1 MNSPPLTLT
10 PPPLWSWPLRVI
22 PRLTIAGRFPLA
34 DRDFRHRY
42 GGPTVALHLYD
53 YHARIR
59 IDGAEFA
66 LRPGDLTVT
75 PAASETRYHLEV
87 PGHHWCIHLL
97 PSTVRGPHIQL
108 PVVQHLG
115 RHEAYTRERF
125 ARIAALFDR
134 ARDDDH
140 PALVAAGA
148 ALQELLCWL
157 AASVGEPQAVATVRS
172 DQAVEHAARLLR
184 EDLAREWTV
193 PALAVAVGLSRNYLT
208 ARFQRRFAM
217 TIAHY
222 RLVQRIQQARILLG
236 GSDVPVGE
244 VARRVG
250 IADPHHFNKLFRK
263 QVGIAPSACRSPRVG
278 T

>member
-1 MNSPPLTLT
+1 MNSSLPSV
-10 PPPLWSWPLRVI
+10 PLWPWPLRTL
-22 PRLTIAGRFPLA
+22 PRLTNAGRFPLA

-42 GGPTVALHLYD
+42 CSPTVAIHLYD
-53 YHARIR
+53 YHARFR
-59 IDGAEFA
+59 LDGVEFPLA
-66 LRPGDLTVT
+66 PGDLTIS
-75 PAASETRYHLEV
+75 PAAGETRYHLDA

-97 PSTVRGPHIQL
+97 PTAIRGPRIEL
-108 PVVQHLG
+108 PVVMRLG
-115 RHEAYTRERF
+115 PHEAYARERF

-134 ARDDDH
+134 ARSDDH

-157 AASVGEPQAVATVRS
+157 AASALEPLMVAAARS

-184 EDLAREWTV
+184 EDLLREWTV
-193 PALAVAVGLSRNYLT
+193 PALAAAVGLSRNYLA
-208 ARFQRRFAM
+208 ARFQRRFSM
-217 TIAHY
+217 TIARY

-263 QVGIAPSACRSPRVG
+263 QVGIAPSVCRSPRVG